1 MYTRAD
7 DDDGNKFL
15 PGGKDLKDDREILK
29 QNTEEKIA
37 RVQREPGCCLTWSI
51 SLYQARWHHL
61 IKLKIWPTSDKSPD
75 GSKPKIFIF

>member
-1 MYTRAD
+1 MYTRA

-51 SLYQARWHHL
+51 SLYQARSL
-61 IKLKIWPTSDKSPD
+61 DQVENMANK
-75 GSKPKIFIF
+75 